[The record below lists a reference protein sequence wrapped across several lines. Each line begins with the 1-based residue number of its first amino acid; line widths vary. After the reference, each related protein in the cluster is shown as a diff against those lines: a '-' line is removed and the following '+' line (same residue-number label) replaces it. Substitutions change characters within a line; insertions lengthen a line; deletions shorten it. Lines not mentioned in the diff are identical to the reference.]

1 MAHQKPKDFIPY
13 KVKDLKTYGSTE
25 SFFEGSRNYKRV
37 FIGKE
42 TDYIW
47 AELSLYNKLFDEEDW
62 HLKGAMQIYK
72 KVRPGSEEVFFD
84 LEETNFKKEPFG
96 NIAISKPVPASV
108 NILQV
113 RHGWGNNAKGSFW
126 KPGMYLWEAV
136 IDGKVVKQADFFVI
150 EGVQEKEREN
160 PYFEIQSA
168 RLYTNSATNSP
179 ETRIYYKIFDYDKTK
194 YVYLDLQ
201 LKNLLYARKE
211 LFAHCLGLEVE
222 KITSKTALPVELKFL
237 FYSDVGILKAKI
249 DKVIPFYLNE
259 DIVNITVGWGAD
271 VPGNWS
277 IGGYKIEVI
286 FQDKVI
292 AVIPFTI
299 AEKGEISD
307 ATETVSILSP
317 SHRPLQ
323 ARSSQSKKFN
333 GLEQALEE
341 LNELIGLE
349 KVKERIHEY
358 VNYVKYS
365 QLRASKGLETN
376 EKVNLHFAFLGNPG
390 TGKTTVARKLGKI
403 FKALGLLT
411 KGEVVEVG
419 RAELVAEY
427 IGQTAPKVKELI
439 EKNRGNILFI
449 DEAYSLIR
457 DPNDGKDFGR
467 EVLEVL
473 IREMSEGPGNISIVM
488 AGYPDEM
495 NTLLD
500 ANPGLRSRLSGNVI
514 YFSDYSVEELM
525 EIAILTFEKK
535 KLKITLEALQL
546 IEKNIIKAYRN
557 RDKYFGN
564 ARFVISL
571 IDSAKLQLASRLSS
585 RKDFEKISVEEL
597 STITAK
603 DVEAIFKEGKRKKSE
618 IPVDE
623 SLLEITYSELREMV
637 GLQDIK
643 EKVNELISLVKF
655 YKEIGKEVQE
665 EFPLHSVF
673 YGNPG
678 TGKTTVARLMAKIFK
693 ALGILEKGHLV
704 EADRSKL
711 VAEYMGQTAVKTNK
725 LIDQA
730 LGGVLFID
738 EAYSLY
744 LGPQDT
750 YGKEAISTLLKR
762 MEDQR
767 GEFIVIIAGYNDN
780 IQEFLDSNPG
790 LKSRFDHFFK
800 FSDYS
805 ADELLDIAMLMFSK
819 EDVYPDPAATAILKQ
834 YLEKLSK
841 HKDKH
846 FGNARTV
853 RKIVDRIVKNQHLRL
868 ARLKSEER
876 TEEMLKTVLPV
887 DVEEFSENISE
898 MDSIQKEAPS
908 IGFKLQKGNS

>member
-1 MAHQKPKDFIPY
+1 MLEKPKDFIPY

-25 SFFEGSRNYKRV
+25 SFIGGSRYYKSV
-37 FIGKE
+37 FEKDQV
-42 TDYIW
+42 DYIW
-47 AELSLYNKLFDEEDW
+47 AELSIYNKLFDEADW
-62 HLKGAMQIYK
+62 KLEGEMFIFRK
-72 KVRPGSEEVFFD
+72 KHQGGGSMFSFPDEHYDKEEIGYI
-84 LEETNFKKEPFG
+84 E
-96 NIAISKPVPASV
+96 ISKPVPASI

-113 RHGWGNNAKGSFW
+113 RHGWGSNTKGSFW
-126 KPGMYLWEAV
+126 KPGAYIWEARIDRKYARHVEFYV
-136 IDGKVVKQADFFVI
+136 INGLSD
-150 EGVQEKEREN
+150 KENEN
-160 PYFEIQSA
+160 PYFDIVAA
-168 RLYTNSATNSP
+168 RLYANAGNDNP
-179 ETRIYYKIFDYDKTK
+179 KTRVYYKVFDYEKTK
-194 YVYLDLQ
+194 YVYLELQ
-201 LKNLLYARKE
+201 LKNLLYNRSD
-211 LFAHCLGLEVE
+211 LFAHCLGLKATQV
-222 KITSKTALPVELKFL
+222 TTDTFVPLELKFL
-237 FYSDVGILKAKI
+237 FYSDVGILKAQI
-249 DKVIPFYLNE
+249 DKIIPFHINE
-259 DIVNITVGWGAD
+259 DIKTVTIGWGAD
-271 VPGNWS
+271 VAGNWS
-277 IGGYKIEVI
+277 IGGYKIEVV
-286 FQDKVI
+286 FRDKII

-299 AEKGEISD
+299 AEEGEEV
-307 ATETVSILSP
+307 APTEVSKIVAPAQFSSFP
-317 SHRPLQ
+317 SFPGQH
-323 ARSSQSKKFN
+323 KKMT
-333 GLEQALEE
+333 GLEGALEE
-341 LNELIGLE
+341 LKELIGLE
-349 KVKERIHEY
+349 KVKERIIEY

-365 QLRASKGLETN
+365 QLRASKGLDAG

-449 DEAYSLIR
+449 DEAYSLVR
-457 DPNDGKDFGR
+457 DPGDAKDFGR

-473 IREMSEGPGNISIVM
+473 IREMSEGPGNISIIM
-488 AGYPDEM
+488 AGYPEEM
-495 NTLLD
+495 NTMLNV
-500 ANPGLRSRLSGNVI
+500 NPGLRSRLAGNI
-514 YFSDYSVEELM
+514 IHFPDYSVEELM
-525 EIAILTFEKK
+525 EIAIMTFEKK
-535 KLKITLEALQL
+535 KLKISLEALQL
-546 IEKNIIKAYRN
+546 IEKYIIKSYRN

-571 IDSAKLQLASRLSS
+571 IDSAKLQLASRLSA
-585 RKDFEKISVEEL
+585 REDFDKVSIEEL
-597 STITAK
+597 STITAE
-603 DVEAIFKEGKRKKSE
+603 DVKAIFKESQRKKSE
-618 IPVDE
+618 IPIDN

-637 GLQDIK
+637 GLKEIK
-643 EKVNELISLVKF
+643 EQVNELIALVKF
-655 YKEIGKEVQE
+655 YKEIGKDVQE

-693 ALGILEKGHLV
+693 ALGILERGHLI

-744 LGPQDT
+744 LGEQDT
-750 YGKEAISTLLKR
+750 YGREAISTLLKR

-767 GEFIVIIAGYNDN
+767 GEFIVIIAGYDNN

-800 FSDYS
+800 FPDYT
-805 ADELLDIAMLMFSK
+805 AEELMEIALLMFQK
-819 EDVYPDPAATAILKQ
+819 EEVYPDPAATAILKQ
-834 YLEKLSK
+834 HLERLSS
-841 HKDKH
+841 HRDKH

-868 ARLKSEER
+868 ARLKPEER
-876 TEEMLKTVLPV
+876 TEEMLKTVLPI
-887 DVEEFSENISE
+887 DVEEFADNLLG

-908 IGFKLQKGNS
+908 IGFKFQKGNQ